1 MNTNPQTEREVYQTI
16 PFTFEG
22 QLVRVVFIDDLV
34 WFVAQDI
41 CKILGW
47 KSHMQKTSFDFQ
59 ENEIQLCPILSCGK
73 KAKHLVINL
82 AGLNRILFGTRKPI
96 AESINLWL
104 MTKVL
109 FNTTQIQMSQAI
121 KQLIAENDLLIKLLT
136 KDHQTIK
143 KGKLTETEIN
153 IIKDL
158 KTNGLSYRKI
168 SQLMGK
174 NRETARLA
182 CKEAVDE

>member
-1 MNTNPQTEREVYQTI
+1 
-16 PFTFEG
+16 
-22 QLVRVVFIDDLV
+22 
-34 WFVAQDI
+34 
-41 CKILGW
+41 
-47 KSHMQKTSFDFQ
+47 
-59 ENEIQLCPILSCGK
+59 
-73 KAKHLVINL
+73 
-82 AGLNRILFGTRKPI
+82 
-96 AESINLWL
+96 